1 MIISR
6 KIMQFTLLVAAMA
19 GLLGSCGTGKDKKP
33 AETATGQPARELR
46 IVSLSGTTSEI
57 LSAIGMQDKIVGVD
71 VTSTYPAAVAALPKV
86 GHNRNVS
93 AEAVIALKP
102 TLVVGI
108 DENIRPELTE
118 QLHNAGI
125 RVMLF
130 HLESSVAGTK
140 NLIREVADSMGA
152 ADKAQPICDN
162 IDTDLKDT
170 ATLSRKTK
178 VLFIYARGAGTMMVA
193 GKHTYPNAMIG
204 LAGGENAV
212 NDFEDFKPLT
222 PESLLKANPDVILMF
237 DSGLESLGGMK
248 GLLEVPGVKMTNAG
262 RNKQVIE
269 MDGQFLTGF
278 GPRLGKA
285 VAELSKKLNE
295 VNTH

>member
-1 MIISR
+1 MRI
-6 KIMQFTLLVAAMA
+6 KLLLGA
-19 GLLGSCGTGKDKKP
+19 GLLMLASCGGNGSKP
-33 AETATGQPARELR
+33 AETVTAEATAQSAAR
-46 IVSLSGTTSEI
+46 IVSLSGTTTEI
-57 LSAIGMQDKIVGVD
+57 LCALGKEKDIIGVD
-71 VTSTYPAAVAALPKV
+71 VTSTYPASVAALPKV

-93 AEAVIALKP
+93 AEAIIALKP
-102 TLVVGI
+102 SLVVGV
-108 DENIRPELTE
+108 DENIRPELVE

-125 RVMLF
+125 KVMLF
-130 HLESSVAGTK
+130 HLESSVEGTK
-140 NLIREVADSMGA
+140 TLIRTVADSTGT
-152 ADKAQPICDN
+152 ADKAQAICDA

-170 ATLSRKTK
+170 ASLSKRTK

-222 PESLLKANPDVILMF
+222 PESMLKANPDVILMF
-237 DSGLESLGGMK
+237 DSGLESLGGMS

-262 RNKQVIE
+262 KNKKVIE
-269 MDGQFLTGF
+269 MDGQYLTGF

-285 VAELSKKLNE
+285 IAELSKKLNE